1 MMGGGNMLGWG
12 GGGPG
17 HGREKSSRATW
28 RLFVVLL
35 VVLASVMPVAGGQPG
50 TTRTV
55 TVDGGGNYTAVN
67 PTALAAMLARKDF
80 LFVNVHV
87 PYEGEIERT
96 DRFVPFDAIEAR
108 LYTLPAR
115 KDAKVVLYCRSGRM
129 STIAARTLVK
139 LGYTDVW
146 NLEGGML
153 AWEGAGFSLTHR
165 RR

>member
-1 MMGGGNMLGWG
+1 MMA
-12 GGGPG
+12 
-17 HGREKSSRATW
+17 RATW
-28 RLFVVLL
+28 RLFVVLF
-35 VVLASVMPVAGGQPG
+35 VVLASAVPVPGGQPG

-55 TVDGGGNYTAVN
+55 SVDGGSYTAVN
-67 PTALAAMLARKDF
+67 PAALAAMLARKDF
-80 LFVNVHV
+80 LLVNVHV

-108 LYTLPAR
+108 LDTRPAR

-139 LGYTDVW
+139 LGYTDVS

-153 AWEGAGFSLTHR
+153 AWEGSGYALTHR

>member
-1 MMGGGNMLGWG
+1 MMT
-12 GGGPG
+12 
-17 HGREKSSRATW
+17 RATW

-35 VVLASVMPVAGGQPG
+35 VVLASAVPVPGGQQG
-50 TTRTV
+50 RTRTV
-55 TVDGGGNYTAVN
+55 TVDGGSYTAVN
-67 PTALAAMLARKDF
+67 PAALAAMLPRKDF

-96 DRFVPFDAIEAR
+96 DRFVPFDAIEAHLDTR
-108 LYTLPAR
+108 PVR

-129 STIAARTLVK
+129 SAIAAQTLAK

-146 NLEGGML
+146 NLEGGMI
-153 AWEGAGFSLTHR
+153 AWENSGYALTHR